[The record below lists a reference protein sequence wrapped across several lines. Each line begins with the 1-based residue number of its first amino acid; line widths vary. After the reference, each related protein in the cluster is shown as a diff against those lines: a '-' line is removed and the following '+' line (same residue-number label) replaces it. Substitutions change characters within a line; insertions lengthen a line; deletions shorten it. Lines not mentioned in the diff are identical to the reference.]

1 MEFVHLHATM
11 DARVTRSRTSRA
23 EDMAARCTR
32 SKRLLRDVTALLALS
47 PPPQQQKRAR
57 TARRGLGAPDSDA
70 GPTAA
75 SPSAREAACSG
86 MEVDVRRV
94 AYAAAADDG
103 GATRNSGAAPRGGN
117 GARGGGGRVRSSAI
131 ARVVGMLDL
140 IALIAECLD
149 LGAIHRVAG
158 ACRMWRA
165 LLDERSPAH
174 RDGCGPRVAHTLRH
188 VARAAG
194 VVTDELPRAGSLASA
209 GFGALLRMRLIP
221 AVAGVDA
228 AFEKLRCLKD
238 RASAGRGTVW
248 LARERS
254 TNHQMLLKQVCD
266 SFATLRPSVLR
277 VGRNHGRVRPTMRD
291 GAAEAREGGSK
302 TRGRRRAA
310 RLPSLSVA
318 RLWRARR
325 VCDSHAVFVPTSAL

>member
-117 GARGGGGRVRSSAI
+117 GARGGGGTAVVSRQRGALPRRG
-131 ARVVGMLDL
+131 ARACG
-140 IALIAECLD
+140 
-149 LGAIHRVAG
+149 HAG
-158 ACRMWRA
+158 A
-165 LLDERSPAH
+165 
-174 RDGCGPRVAHTLRH
+174 
-188 VARAAG
+188 
-194 VVTDELPRAGSLASA
+194 
-209 GFGALLRMRLIP
+209 
-221 AVAGVDA
+221 
-228 AFEKLRCLKD
+228 
-238 RASAGRGTVW
+238 
-248 LARERS
+248 RS
-254 TNHQMLLKQVCD
+254 TCP
-266 SFATLRPSVLR
+266 ATRTMQPEQCNPNNATR
-277 VGRNHGRVRPTMRD
+277 TMQQQDKHRPT
-291 GAAEAREGGSK
+291 RES
-302 TRGRRRAA
+302 A
-310 RLPSLSVA
+310 
-318 RLWRARR
+318 
-325 VCDSHAVFVPTSAL
+325 TSASTTARCP